1 MKNIIGPI
9 VSMLIE
15 CKISDVHLKIF
26 IICRNGVI
34 KLMMKKVGL
43 NVNIKWTVYT
53 RIHLLKYYLIHC
65 STRCMNV
72 PTEQVKINLDVKR
85 KKKFVRIGIV
95 LKREKCIKRVLQKEC
110 QLDFLQMKVWTGM
123 KNKCMNTS
131 LYLDNPSKVKILR
144 TSQTK
149 KLRKMRAKNKFKH

>member
-53 RIHLLKYYLIHC
+53 RIHLLKYYLILC

-95 LKREKCIKRVLQKEC
+95 LKRERNVSKEFC
-110 QLDFLQMKVWTGM
+110 RRSA
-123 KNKCMNTS
+123 NSTS
-131 LYLDNPSKVKILR
+131 CK
-144 TSQTK
+144 
-149 KLRKMRAKNKFKH
+149 